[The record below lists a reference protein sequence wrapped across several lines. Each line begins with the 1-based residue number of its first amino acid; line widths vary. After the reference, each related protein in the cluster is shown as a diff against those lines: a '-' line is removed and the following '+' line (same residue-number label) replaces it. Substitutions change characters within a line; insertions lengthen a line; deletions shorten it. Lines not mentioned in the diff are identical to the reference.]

1 MTAILSDNVLN
12 RIFCLGNSSKI
23 AGTGTMLDVDGKQY
37 LVTADHVA
45 KSCGYEPQLLLGGWD
60 ATTNWR
66 TIGTDTEADVAVLAA
81 DRPLRSTPQ
90 PLLEEGK
97 IAFGTPGYAL
107 GFPAD
112 YGIDLL
118 NRYADH
124 GGGAYPMPAPVVYYI
139 PDNVTINWMHF
150 WGHVPTGFSGG
161 PVMFPI
167 MEALLSPRVLGDDKI
182 GYDQSRYWVI
192 VGIVLGYAQRQHKAD
207 LDGAPLDLNVT
218 YQQPAGMIRVAKK
231 EVFLRLI
238 RQNPQGCS
246 LL

>member
-1 MTAILSDNVLN
+1 MTALLSVNVLN
-12 RIFCLGNSSKI
+12 RIFCLGKDSKI
-23 AGTGTMLDVDGKQY
+23 VGTGTVLDVDGKQY
-37 LVTADHVA
+37 LVTANHVA
-45 KSCGYEPQLLLGGWD
+45 RSCGYEPQLLLGGWD
-60 ATTNWR
+60 ATMNWS
-66 TIGTDTEADVAVLAA
+66 TIGKDEEADVAVLAA

-118 NRYADH
+118 HRFADD
-124 GGGAYPMPAPVVYYI
+124 GGGAFPMPAPVVYYQ
-139 PDNVTINWMHF
+139 PDNDTNNSMHL

-161 PVMFPI
+161 PVMIPTV
-167 MEALLSPRVLGDDKI
+167 EAFLSPNILGDART

-192 VGIVLGYAQRQHKAD
+192 LGIVLGYAQRLHTAD
-207 LDGAPLDLNVT
+207 LDGAALDLNVR

-231 EVFLRLI
+231 EVFLQLI
-238 RQNPQGCS
+238 RQNAHGCP
-246 LL
+246 LP